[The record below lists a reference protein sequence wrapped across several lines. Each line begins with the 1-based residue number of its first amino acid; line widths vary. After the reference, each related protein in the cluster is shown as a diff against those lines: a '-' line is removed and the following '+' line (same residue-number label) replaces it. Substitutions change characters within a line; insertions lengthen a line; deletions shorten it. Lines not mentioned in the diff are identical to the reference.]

1 MTERRGSRLDSFIR
15 RLEAQQACL
24 EMAVGLIADL
34 PGPVLEFGLGNGR
47 TYDHLRLMLPGRE
60 IFVFERAVAAH
71 PDCTPDAAHL
81 FLGDLRDTLPL
92 ALARLGPTAALI
104 HIDIGTGD
112 AAVNAAAATLLA
124 PAVAG
129 LSRPGAVVAADQR
142 LQAPALVP
150 MPPPP
155 AVAPNRYFL
164 YRVDPSGPG

>member
-1 MTERRGSRLDSFIR
+1 MR

-24 EMAVGLIADL
+24 ELAAGVIADL
-34 PGPVLEFGLGNGR
+34 PGPVLEIGLGNGR
-47 TYDHLRLMLPGRE
+47 TYDHLRLLLPGRE

-92 ALARLGPTAALI
+92 ARARLGSIAALV

-112 AAVNAAAATLLA
+112 AAVNAQAAALIA
-124 PAVAG
+124 PALAG
-129 LSRPGAVVAADQR
+129 LARLGAVVAADQR

-150 MPPPP
+150 MAPPP
-155 AVAPNRYFL
+155 AVAPARYFL
-164 YRVDPSGPG
+164 YRVDPCGPG